1 MRTVAALLLCGVL
14 AAGCSAGDATD
25 ATTAPEPSSPA
36 TPPSLP
42 VESGAPDPRPSSP
55 NPAVDDG
62 ACRDEPTGPEE
73 FAYATWPGTSPNL
86 TSLDVYLPAGC
97 GPVPAVVWVHGG
109 GWRRGDK
116 ALGSVDG
123 KVRLANELG
132 FALVAVNYRLS
143 AEGAGVLWPDHGDDV
158 AAALA
163 WLRTEGPD
171 LGIDPNRLALLG
183 HSAGAHLVAVAGT
196 DPDLLTRNGADPAA
210 VRCVVVLDS
219 ASYTLSA
226 DNPLHANAFGT
237 DPEVL
242 AGASPLTLVERNG
255 APGAEF
261 LVVAQGRALR
271 LATQRTLADAIT
283 AGDGTANFVDA
294 NPYDH
299 IGVSAAVGDPT
310 DTIVTPA
317 IRDLLVPCLAP

>member
-1 MRTVAALLLCGVL
+1 MRAVAALLLGGIL

-25 ATTAPEPSSPA
+25 VTAAPEPSSAA
-36 TPPSLP
+36 TSPSLP
-42 VESGAPDPRPSSP
+42 VEPGARNPRPSTAER
-55 NPAVDDG
+55 AVGDG
-62 ACRDEPTGPEE
+62 ACRDQPTGPEE
-73 FAYATWPGTSPNL
+73 FAYATRPGTDPNL

-158 AAALA
+158 ATALA
-163 WLRTEGPD
+163 WLRTEGPG

-196 DPDLLTRNGADPAA
+196 DPDLLTGNGADPSA
-210 VRCVVVLDS
+210 VRCVVALDS
-219 ASYTLSA
+219 ASYILSA
-226 DNPLHANAFGT
+226 DNRLHANAFGT
-237 DPEVL
+237 DPDVL
-242 AGASPLTLVERNG
+242 AGASPLVLVERNG
-255 APGAEF
+255 PPGADF
-261 LVVAQGRALR
+261 LVVAQGGRLR

-283 AGDGTANFVDA
+283 TVGGKATFLDA

-299 IGVSAAVGDPT
+299 NGVSAAVGDPT
-310 DTIVTPA
+310 DTIVTPG
-317 IRDLLVPCLAP
+317 IRNLLVPCLAP